1 MDKLKYLMT
10 NSSKKNIVQGMFN
23 SVLCYCLP
31 LFGGCNQSEVEV
43 LQVQQ
48 NRAAQIVLGFP
59 PRTNRDLM
67 YDRLNW
73 LTVQQLIVYHTLIS
87 VYRIR
92 QSREPEHLSA
102 RLSRD
107 NMHGHIVRKNV
118 RLELYRK
125 SFVFRGSLLW
135 NKLPVDLRIEQKLS
149 KFKKG
154 LRKWVVGNVHRYDG

>member
-23 SVLCYCLP
+23 SVLCNCLP
-31 LFGGCNQSEVEV
+31 LFGGCNQSELEV

-87 VYRIR
+87 VY
-92 QSREPEHLSA
+92 
-102 RLSRD
+102 
-107 NMHGHIVRKNV
+107 
-118 RLELYRK
+118 
-125 SFVFRGSLLW
+125 SFNECGKTSLAEGPMLD
-135 NKLPVDLRIEQKLS
+135 KT
-149 KFKKG
+149 
-154 LRKWVVGNVHRYDG
+154 